1 MSATEYLR
9 YFAPE
14 DVQSLDEAL
23 NEAWAAF
30 SASPCPAKRT
40 WLAQHIL
47 MRAAE
52 GERDPIRLRDYAVM
66 KTRLYTAWLDL
77 AP

>member
-1 MSATEYLR
+1 MSANEDR
-9 YFAPE
+9 SYFAPE
-14 DVQSLDEAL
+14 DVQSLDAAL

-30 SASPCPAKRT
+30 SAVPCPPKRT
-40 WLAQHIL
+40 WLAHHIF

-52 GERDPIRLRDYAVM
+52 GERNPNRLCDYAVM
-66 KTRLYTAWLDL
+66 KTRLHAAWLDL